1 VKKLLQSIVD
11 QLAIAINQY
20 YEKSKKESLQK
31 NIIKIQEKAI
41 QEREDL
47 LRQFASDVHD
57 LPCSIIPALKESI
70 NNKDF
75 EECGKLVDELYLN
88 LRQLINEYVVPDV
101 DLLSFGS
108 NVYQFINGFK
118 KSFAG
123 KVTVDLPDEEINLT
137 QRQSIELF
145 KVIKEWF
152 CNIKKHSKASEV
164 YFQLKKINDIYYL
177 INISDNGVGFNVD
190 TSICFGY
197 GILNIKRRLS
207 DINAKFEIKSRKNIG
222 SNLKIQVGPEK
233 LVKLS

>member
-1 VKKLLQSIVD
+1 M
-11 QLAIAINQY
+11 
-20 YEKSKKESLQK
+20 
-31 NIIKIQEKAI
+31 
-41 QEREDL
+41 
-47 LRQFASDVHD
+47 HD
-57 LPCSIIPALKESI
+57 LPCSIIPALRESI
-70 NNKDF
+70 NSRDF

-123 KVTVDLPDEEINLT
+123 KVIVDLPDEEINLS

-152 CNIKKHSKASEV
+152 CNTKKHSSASEV
-164 YFQLKKINDIYYL
+164 CFKLKKLNNLYYL
-177 INISDNGVGFNVD
+177 INISDNGIGVNVD
-190 TSICFGY
+190 DSKCFGY

-222 SNLKIQVGPEK
+222 SYLKIQIGPEK